1 MAEQVAAV
9 LNNGWKTVYHDDDIC
24 WPTGRENPAEIKLER
39 SLSGRLK
46 AMGYRLIADRT
57 TFTDPHFRGGYQI
70 VSSDTILAGLNF
82 DLSLVDVADW
92 TAKREQKRKRKR
104 A

>member
-1 MAEQVAAV
+1 MSEKNTAF
-9 LNNGWKTVYHDDDIC
+9 LDNGWTVHFDDSIC

-39 SLSGRLK
+39 NLSGRLRTL
-46 AMGYRLIADRT
+46 GYGLIADRT
-57 TFTDPHFRGGYQI
+57 LFRDPHFQGGYQI
-70 VSSDTILAGLNF
+70 VSSDTILAGPNF